1 MKVKSNGVILVFFL
15 FRNSI
20 FTVWKALENKKGE
33 WCDQAPFPPQKEIA
47 LWYIQSKLKIS
58 EHAYSVNRK

>member
-1 MKVKSNGVILVFFL
+1 MKVKNNGVILVFFL

-33 WCDQAPFPPQKEIA
+33 WCDQAPFP
-47 LWYIQSKLKIS
+47 LKRRLHYGYTI
-58 EHAYSVNRK
+58 